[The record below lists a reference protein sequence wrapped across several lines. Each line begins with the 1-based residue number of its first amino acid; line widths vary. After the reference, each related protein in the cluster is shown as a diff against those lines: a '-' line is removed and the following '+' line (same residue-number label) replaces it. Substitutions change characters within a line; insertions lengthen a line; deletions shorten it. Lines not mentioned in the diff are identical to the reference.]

1 MTEDYNIV
9 IDRGIST
16 PTTLP
21 VSGGTVIATSPMIAD
36 SVAIAEWPTGVTVT
50 DETGL
55 TAVLAGPR
63 YFFAGGSREA
73 GGAGM
78 GVDTAGKLDLTAA
91 GEQLFLNL
99 VDYIVGA
106 EPTLPGDFNEDGV
119 VNNADYDI
127 LVNNLGG
134 HLDGPVG
141 RAEGDIDFNG
151 RVDLDDFGKFKEI
164 FPGGLGQ
171 SQAVPEPASGALL
184 AAIGAALAMAH
195 LRRRWRLG
203 AEAA

>member
-1 MTEDYNIV
+1 MTNDFNVV

-16 PTTLP
+16 NTSPP
-21 VSGGTVIATSPMIAD
+21 VSGGTVIATNPLIAN
-36 SVAIAEWPTGVTVT
+36 SVQIAEWPAGVTVT
-50 DETGL
+50 DETSQ
-55 TAVLAGPR
+55 TAVLAAPR
-63 YFFAGGSREA
+63 YLINAGSRELD
-73 GGAGM
+73 GAG
-78 GVDTAGKLDLTAA
+78 VATAGKLDLTAD
-91 GEQLFLNL
+91 GQQLFLNF

-106 EPTLPGDFNEDGV
+106 DPAIPGDFNEDGM
-119 VNNADYDI
+119 VNNLDYDI

-171 SQAVPEPASGALL
+171 AQAVPEPASGVTLL
-184 AAIGAALAMAH
+184 ASIGAALAVAR
-195 LRRRWRLG
+195 LRGRRRP
-203 AEAA
+203 A